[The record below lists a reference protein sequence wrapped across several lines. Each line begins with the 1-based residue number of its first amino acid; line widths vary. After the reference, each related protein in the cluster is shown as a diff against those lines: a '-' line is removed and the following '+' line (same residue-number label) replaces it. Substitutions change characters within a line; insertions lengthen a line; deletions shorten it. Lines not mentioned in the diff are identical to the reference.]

1 MRNIQPFNGF
11 APMQDIERLLN
22 KMFPKNS
29 ALVLILLHARKLDGR
44 FYLSGGS
51 WSVLWPGSTIPAVFP
66 KTMKCLSVLHK
77 LFAPLL
83 LSALYS
89 SGFSLLVQLL
99 TSDQGVRLDYY
110 MAEERDINGW
120 KVEDCYILERMRD
133 AAAISHYYRTEQDDG
148 TICYFFDDTCIRVR
162 ESGDNGKIRLEP
174 VSGDQT
180 ACGEWVELPIDR
192 VYGYCT
198 LLERHLNKMGG

>member
-1 MRNIQPFNGF
+1 MLPIYMIQSQVFWLRGKPLRNIQPFNGF

-44 FYLSGGS
+44 FYLSGGL

-83 LSALYS
+83 PSALYS

-99 TSDQGVRLDYY
+99 ML
-110 MAEERDINGW
+110 
-120 KVEDCYILERMRD
+120 
-133 AAAISHYYRTEQDDG
+133 ISIHALRYCQLTH
-148 TICYFFDDTCIRVR
+148 IRKEKMTWISR
-162 ESGDNGKIRLEP
+162 KSLF
-174 VSGDQT
+174 
-180 ACGEWVELPIDR
+180 
-192 VYGYCT
+192 CT
-198 LLERHLNKMGG
+198 VV

>member
-1 MRNIQPFNGF
+1 MLPIFMIQSQVFWLRGKPLRNIQPFNGF

-99 TSDQGVRLDYY
+99 TYVENLPLLFRSLCTAGNRGNVRKMPEYSVASYPQCFTDV
-110 MAEERDINGW
+110 AER
-120 KVEDCYILERMRD
+120 
-133 AAAISHYYRTEQDDG
+133 
-148 TICYFFDDTCIRVR
+148 
-162 ESGDNGKIRLEP
+162 SGD
-174 VSGDQT
+174 T
-180 ACGEWVELPIDR
+180 F
-192 VYGYCT
+192 T
-198 LLERHLNKMGG
+198 LGILNS

>member
-1 MRNIQPFNGF
+1 MLPIFMIQSQVFWLRGKPLRNIQPFNGF

-44 FYLSGGS
+44 FYLSGGL
-51 WSVLWPGSTIPAVFP
+51 WSVLWPGLTIPAVFP

-83 LSALYS
+83 PSALYS

-99 TSDQGVRLDYY
+99 NDRTHRRLCQ
-110 MAEERDINGW
+110 
-120 KVEDCYILERMRD
+120 VVILSQVTD
-133 AAAISHYYRTEQDDG
+133 A
-148 TICYFFDDTCIRVR
+148 
-162 ESGDNGKIRLEP
+162 P
-174 VSGDQT
+174 VLFHAYHPTQ
-180 ACGEWVELPIDR
+180 
-192 VYGYCT
+192 YT
-198 LLERHLNKMGG
+198 LD

>member
-1 MRNIQPFNGF
+1 MLPIYMIQSQVFWLRGKPLRNIQPFNGF

-44 FYLSGGS
+44 FYLSGGL

-83 LSALYS
+83 PSALYS

-99 TSDQGVRLDYY
+99 KLAPWKLFGKSLDKS
-110 MAEERDINGW
+110 G
-120 KVEDCYILERMRD
+120 KSGILKMLSSMIEMRKSKLLPGF
-133 AAAISHYYRTEQDDG
+133 AL
-148 TICYFFDDTCIRVR
+148 FFFLQ
-162 ESGDNGKIRLEP
+162 K
-174 VSGDQT
+174 Q
-180 ACGEWVELPIDR
+180 
-192 VYGYCT
+192 
-198 LLERHLNKMGG
+198 

>member
-1 MRNIQPFNGF
+1 MLPIYMIQSQVFWLRGKPLRNIQPFNGF

-44 FYLSGGS
+44 FYLSGGL

-83 LSALYS
+83 PSALYS

-99 TSDQGVRLDYY
+99 TMSLLFIMYLHNSLIR
-110 MAEERDINGW
+110 EFS
-120 KVEDCYILERMRD
+120 
-133 AAAISHYYRTEQDDG
+133 ISFQFLLYPFQSTGAY
-148 TICYFFDDTCIRVR
+148 C
-162 ESGDNGKIRLEP
+162 L
-174 VSGDQT
+174 
-180 ACGEWVELPIDR
+180 
-192 VYGYCT
+192 CT
-198 LLERHLNKMGG
+198 LINQHLANRTIFLEYTVVLLLPPVQEPLCTVWL

>member
-1 MRNIQPFNGF
+1 MLPIYMIQSQVFWLRGKPLRNIQPFNGF

-44 FYLSGGS
+44 FYLSGGL
-51 WSVLWPGSTIPAVFP
+51 WSVLWPGLTIPAVFP

-83 LSALYS
+83 PSALYS

-99 TSDQGVRLDYY
+99 SISKIVSLGQ
-110 MAEERDINGW
+110 AEAE
-120 KVEDCYILERMRD
+120 
-133 AAAISHYYRTEQDDG
+133 
-148 TICYFFDDTCIRVR
+148 
-162 ESGDNGKIRLEP
+162 
-174 VSGDQT
+174 
-180 ACGEWVELPIDR
+180 
-192 VYGYCT
+192 
-198 LLERHLNKMGG
+198 

>member
-1 MRNIQPFNGF
+1 MLPIYMIQSQVFWLRGKPLRNIQPFNGF

-44 FYLSGGS
+44 FYLSGGL

-83 LSALYS
+83 PSALYS

-99 TSDQGVRLDYY
+99 NAMQTVQASQFWVCPDTP
-110 MAEERDINGW
+110 A
-120 KVEDCYILERMRD
+120 KLEHETRPLLLGMN
-133 AAAISHYYRTEQDDG
+133 AASFRSGIQETELLH
-148 TICYFFDDTCIRVR
+148 FFIQ
-162 ESGDNGKIRLEP
+162 P
-174 VSGDQT
+174 
-180 ACGEWVELPIDR
+180 
-192 VYGYCT
+192 
-198 LLERHLNKMGG
+198 

>member
-1 MRNIQPFNGF
+1 MLPIYMIQSQVFWLRGKPLRNIQPFNGF

-44 FYLSGGS
+44 FYLSGGL

-83 LSALYS
+83 PSALYS

-99 TSDQGVRLDYY
+99 IWRNQVWLFLHQENPYNHI
-110 MAEERDINGW
+110 A
-120 KVEDCYILERMRD
+120 
-133 AAAISHYYRTEQDDG
+133 YYRISILSSVSTL
-148 TICYFFDDTCIRVR
+148 RNN
-162 ESGDNGKIRLEP
+162 SRLSI
-174 VSGDQT
+174 VSLQHF
-180 ACGEWVELPIDR
+180 LPNFNPQYD
-192 VYGYCT
+192 
-198 LLERHLNKMGG
+198 

>member
-1 MRNIQPFNGF
+1 MLPIFMIQSQVFWLRGKPLRNIQPFNGF

-99 TSDQGVRLDYY
+99 S
-110 MAEERDINGW
+110 
-120 KVEDCYILERMRD
+120 VEDIADTLAIGRNKAYSLVNSGVIKALKIGQHYRIPRD
-133 AAAISHYYRTEQDDG
+133 EFIK
-148 TICYFFDDTCIRVR
+148 FVK
-162 ESGDNGKIRLEP
+162 NG
-174 VSGDQT
+174 VQN
-180 ACGEWVELPIDR
+180 A
-192 VYGYCT
+192 
-198 LLERHLNKMGG
+198 

>member
-44 FYLSGGS
+44 FYLSGGL
-51 WSVLWPGSTIPAVFP
+51 WSVLWPGLTIPAVFP

-83 LSALYS
+83 PSALCS

-99 TSDQGVRLDYY
+99 SAWYGDKVKDY
-110 MAEERDINGW
+110 GP
-120 KVEDCYILERMRD
+120 VE
-133 AAAISHYYRTEQDDG
+133 
-148 TICYFFDDTCIRVR
+148 FDDVV
-162 ESGDNGKIRLEP
+162 SDKFYDGKS
-174 VSGDQT
+174 V
-180 ACGEWVELPIDR
+180 AELLIEGAIDIDFA
-192 VYGYCT
+192 
-198 LLERHLNKMGG
+198 

>member
-1 MRNIQPFNGF
+1 MLPIFMIQSQVFWLRGKPLRNIQPFNGF

-99 TSDQGVRLDYY
+99 KSSFP
-110 MAEERDINGW
+110 ER
-120 KVEDCYILERMRD
+120 KSCCADCAPTMTTGIACCWTM
-133 AAAISHYYRTEQDDG
+133 
-148 TICYFFDDTCIRVR
+148 DTTPA
-162 ESGDNGKIRLEP
+162 P
-174 VSGDQT
+174 VPS
-180 ACGEWVELPIDR
+180 C
-192 VYGYCT
+192 
-198 LLERHLNKMGG
+198 

>member
-1 MRNIQPFNGF
+1 MIQSQVFWLRGKPLRNIQPFNGF

-99 TSDQGVRLDYY
+99 RASPYFVDAPSQADSKRHKPIHSKISIGTVFFSFK
-110 MAEERDINGW
+110 A
-120 KVEDCYILERMRD
+120 ILLFLQCSY
-133 AAAISHYYRTEQDDG
+133 SHT
-148 TICYFFDDTCIRVR
+148 R
-162 ESGDNGKIRLEP
+162 EF
-174 VSGDQT
+174 
-180 ACGEWVELPIDR
+180 
-192 VYGYCT
+192 
-198 LLERHLNKMGG
+198 

>member
-1 MRNIQPFNGF
+1 MLPIYMIQSQVFWLRGKPLRNIQPFNGF

-44 FYLSGGS
+44 FYLSGGL
-51 WSVLWPGSTIPAVFP
+51 WSVLWPGSTIPAVYP

-83 LSALYS
+83 PSALYS

-99 TSDQGVRLDYY
+99 KFRADGAAGPVYAMASWNGISIPAPMRPLFLMRCSWQYNRRNSSELGTLKTRL
-110 MAEERDINGW
+110 
-120 KVEDCYILERMRD
+120 L
-133 AAAISHYYRTEQDDG
+133 
-148 TICYFFDDTCIRVR
+148 
-162 ESGDNGKIRLEP
+162 
-174 VSGDQT
+174 
-180 ACGEWVELPIDR
+180 
-192 VYGYCT
+192 
-198 LLERHLNKMGG
+198 

>member
-1 MRNIQPFNGF
+1 MLPIFMIQSRVFWLRGKPLRNIQPFNGF

-83 LSALYS
+83 PSARCS

-99 TSDQGVRLDYY
+99 KSHLPPQNFLKPVCGISVVKRKITPVFTEVISYLCLVDKKDAGSKPLQR
-110 MAEERDINGW
+110 NGFLTLW
-120 KVEDCYILERMRD
+120 
-133 AAAISHYYRTEQDDG
+133 H
-148 TICYFFDDTCIRVR
+148 
-162 ESGDNGKIRLEP
+162 
-174 VSGDQT
+174 
-180 ACGEWVELPIDR
+180 LPR
-192 VYGYCT
+192 NCSP
-198 LLERHLNKMGG
+198 LF

>member
-44 FYLSGGS
+44 FYLSGGL
-51 WSVLWPGSTIPAVFP
+51 WSVLWPGLTIPAVFP

-99 TSDQGVRLDYY
+99 ISYQFNIDTACVELVFDDRSQISIDFTAVENEVADNRFQRSELDYLIY
-110 MAEERDINGW
+110 NDPLAYADLILNSKLNVLFEQTDIHGVSLLSEKINSF
-120 KVEDCYILERMRD
+120 V
-133 AAAISHYYRTEQDDG
+133 SPYRRQ
-148 TICYFFDDTCIRVR
+148 
-162 ESGDNGKIRLEP
+162 EP
-174 VSGDQT
+174 G
-180 ACGEWVELPIDR
+180 R
-192 VYGYCT
+192 
-198 LLERHLNKMGG
+198 

>member
-1 MRNIQPFNGF
+1 MLPIFMIQSQVFWLRGKPLRNIQPFNGF

-44 FYLSGGS
+44 FYLSGGL
-51 WSVLWPGSTIPAVFP
+51 WSVLWPGLTIPAVFP

-89 SGFSLLVQLL
+89 SGFRLLVQLL
-99 TSDQGVRLDYY
+99 NLPRRRSFSRLPPAPVPSGPRYPEPSRTPAPRPDGGASSD
-110 MAEERDINGW
+110 AW
-120 KVEDCYILERMRD
+120 
-133 AAAISHYYRTEQDDG
+133 A
-148 TICYFFDDTCIRVR
+148 
-162 ESGDNGKIRLEP
+162 
-174 VSGDQT
+174 
-180 ACGEWVELPIDR
+180 
-192 VYGYCT
+192 
-198 LLERHLNKMGG
+198 

>member
-1 MRNIQPFNGF
+1 MLPIFMIQSQVFWLRGKPLRNIQPFNGF

-99 TSDQGVRLDYY
+99 RSCLNYYTSAVKWRKALAGS
-110 MAEERDINGW
+110 GG
-120 KVEDCYILERMRD
+120 KCYNPNCVPP
-133 AAAISHYYRTEQDDG
+133 AG
-148 TICYFFDDTCIRVR
+148 TQND
-162 ESGDNGKIRLEP
+162 
-174 VSGDQT
+174 
-180 ACGEWVELPIDR
+180 
-192 VYGYCT
+192 
-198 LLERHLNKMGG
+198 M

>member
-1 MRNIQPFNGF
+1 MLPIFMIQSQVFWLRGKPLRNIQPFNGF

-44 FYLSGGS
+44 FYLSGGL
-51 WSVLWPGSTIPAVFP
+51 WSVLWPGLTIPAVFP

-99 TSDQGVRLDYY
+99 RALPWRKCIENQSRSILAMLRAKLGKY
-110 MAEERDINGW
+110 
-120 KVEDCYILERMRD
+120 KLERLRWSD
-133 AAAISHYYRTEQDDG
+133 
-148 TICYFFDDTCIRVR
+148 YFMSTKCNRR
-162 ESGDNGKIRLEP
+162 
-174 VSGDQT
+174 
-180 ACGEWVELPIDR
+180 
-192 VYGYCT
+192 
-198 LLERHLNKMGG
+198 

>member
-1 MRNIQPFNGF
+1 MLPIYMIQSQVFWLRGKPLRNIQPFNGF

-44 FYLSGGS
+44 LYLSGGL

-83 LSALYS
+83 PSALYS

-99 TSDQGVRLDYY
+99 R
-110 MAEERDINGW
+110 IF
-120 KVEDCYILERMRD
+120 
-133 AAAISHYYRTEQDDG
+133 AIMWSIYLYGGIVYNDKNSLRIYRPPAKK
-148 TICYFFDDTCIRVR
+148 F
-162 ESGDNGKIRLEP
+162 S
-174 VSGDQT
+174 
-180 ACGEWVELPIDR
+180 
-192 VYGYCT
+192 
-198 LLERHLNKMGG
+198 MGL

>member
-1 MRNIQPFNGF
+1 MLPIFMIQSQVFWLRGKPLRNIQPFNGF

-44 FYLSGGS
+44 FYLSGGL

-83 LSALYS
+83 PSALYS

-99 TSDQGVRLDYY
+99 
-110 MAEERDINGW
+110 
-120 KVEDCYILERMRD
+120 KVEIQGCPARPARGAD
-133 AAAISHYYRTEQDDG
+133 
-148 TICYFFDDTCIRVR
+148 
-162 ESGDNGKIRLEP
+162 KK
-174 VSGDQT
+174 T
-180 ACGEWVELPIDR
+180 APPNLVALPQVACDPR
-192 VYGYCT
+192 
-198 LLERHLNKMGG
+198 GGGGVHCR

>member
-1 MRNIQPFNGF
+1 MLPIFMIQSQVFWLRGKPLRNIQPFNGF

-99 TSDQGVRLDYY
+99 NNYMWLCRCDCGNEIVVLSGNLLKGNTKSCGCIQRNDLIGKRYGKSLVVERLD
-110 MAEERDINGW
+110 ADEHG
-120 KVEDCYILERMRD
+120 
-133 AAAISHYYRTEQDDG
+133 
-148 TICYFFDDTCIRVR
+148 DTAY
-162 ESGDNGKIRLEP
+162 L
-174 VSGDQT
+174 
-180 ACGEWVELPIDR
+180 
-192 VYGYCT
+192 
-198 LLERHLNKMGG
+198 